1 MKLIENYTVLKNG
14 ICYPNHQC
22 TEIGLDGQKILCDHI
37 EEQLTKPK
45 IEAFLGIENMETL
58 LKEHDLYFFRD
69 RFLTR
74 RNSEL
79 RIKTTYLRSSKSGHF
94 LFVIAEDEVSMGNFV
109 SELLGV
115 YELNKEEQERL
126 DQVINS

>member
-22 TEIGLDGQKILCDHI
+22 TEIELDGQKISCDHI

-45 IEAFLGIENMETL
+45 IEALLGIENMETL

-74 RNSEL
+74 SNSEL
-79 RIKTTYLRSSKSGHF
+79 RIKTTYLRKSKKADL

-109 SELLGV
+109 SEILGV
-115 YELNKEEQERL
+115 YQLNIEEQEGL
-126 DQVINS
+126 TQVIKN